1 MVRDPSRQPGKRGRH
16 STASRLAVESRVAR
30 LHLFSRLSSSASPW
44 EIIVDKLS
52 AAGWSRGVIAVLSP
66 AMAGAGSLMPIA
78 ETVAATSVQSD
89 ELLSAFLELERVTI
103 GQ

>member
-1 MVRDPSRQPGKRGRH
+1 MRCLLSL
-16 STASRLAVESRVAR
+16 LA
-30 LHLFSRLSSSASPW
+30 LFVGPALSKADDVS
-44 EIIVDKLS
+44 
-52 AAGWSRGVIAVLSP
+52 IAVGKE
-66 AMAGAGSLMPIA
+66 AIEFKAGSGVVAKYAIA